1 MAFVASMSAEDV
13 EDDNSPVKIKM
24 MTSKPEVYKGEV
36 ITVQCLVTNH
46 EPDWD
51 EITVEINRSVFN
63 SSVPNQPLSSN
74 GELQSPHPQGQKYV
88 AYVRNSGEN
97 AKEHAFRIQNID
109 LDNDS
114 GVYECLVKYKD
125 EIVDKKRQK
134 VEVVTEEL
142 MPFTTTLAYKN
153 QENTEEPKTLS
164 SIKKLMCHEERK
176 AKSFDR
182 GENLTYQDY
191 QDIEAPVVC
200 HPHKQP
206 KVIQEL
212 GQTASLSCR
221 AEAHPSPEITWYREI
236 FTDKTSNNPK
246 LVQIHHDTVGKSSVF
261 IDEFGDFFQ
270 QVTLDINEVRNE
282 DYGKYVC
289 QASNA
294 HGHDSLR
301 ITLEKPTIYSSG
313 ASIAVSSLLMI
324 LIFANIL

>member
-1 MAFVASMSAEDV
+1 MIIFL
-13 EDDNSPVKIKM
+13 KI
-24 MTSKPEVYKGEV
+24 
-36 ITVQCLVTNH
+36 C
-46 EPDWD
+46 
-51 EITVEINRSVFN
+51 

-182 GENLTYQDY
+182 G
-191 QDIEAPVVC
+191 
-200 HPHKQP
+200 
-206 KVIQEL
+206 KVL
-212 GQTASLSCR
+212 GQ
-221 AEAHPSPEITWYREI
+221 
-236 FTDKTSNNPK
+236 F
-246 LVQIHHDTVGKSSVF
+246 SVLHTF
-261 IDEFGDFFQ
+261 
-270 QVTLDINEVRNE
+270 
-282 DYGKYVC
+282 
-289 QASNA
+289 
-294 HGHDSLR
+294 
-301 ITLEKPTIYSSG
+301 
-313 ASIAVSSLLMI
+313 M
-324 LIFANIL
+324 